1 MILLLSF
8 LGHFFQ
14 SIQIRNLSTVKAISD
29 IKQLELYVSS
39 YTCRMYSQL
48 SNLGMTVGQSAFL
61 KVDNEPTKAQSFLF
75 IFILLNC

>member
-1 MILLLSF
+1 
-8 LGHFFQ
+8 
-14 SIQIRNLSTVKAISD
+14 
-29 IKQLELYVSS
+29 
-39 YTCRMYSQL
+39 MYSQL